1 MSTKYLSVNQ
11 LIVIMEN
18 ERKPKWE
25 IGVTILKGKQSVS
38 LLETYLEELQPRLQP
53 DEAAQHKANVTE
65 LEARHSG
72 QAETLT
78 EQKSKTRGQNEA
90 IVDLRET
97 VVNVR
102 SIVKSSGASGEI
114 SKAYGV
120 GEKINSTVSSVTA
133 AANIIITAYG
143 SYGEWST
150 GAGILESDITE
161 IETLKQ
167 ELEQA
172 NDIQETSKFIR
183 KAGTMSK
190 NVLQRTVEDEITKIS
205 ALGNFVFAKSN
216 PAVAVLFK
224 ELIPG

>member
-1 MSTKYLSVNQ
+1 
-11 LIVIMEN
+11 MEN
-18 ERKPKWE
+18 EKKPKWKT
-25 IGVTILKGKQSVS
+25 GVTILKGKQSVS
-38 LLETYLEELQPRLQP
+38 LLETYQVELQPRLQP

-72 QAETLT
+72 QSETIT
-78 EQKSKTRGQNEA
+78 AQKSKTLGQNEA
-90 IVDLRET
+90 IGDLRQT

-102 SIVKSSGASGEI
+102 SIVKSSDASGEI
-114 SKAYGV
+114 AKAYGV
-120 GEKINSTVSSVTA
+120 GEKINGIVSSVTA
-133 AANIIITAYG
+133 AANMVIAAYG

-150 GAGILESDITE
+150 GAGILESDIAE

-167 ELEQA
+167 ELEEA
-172 NDIQETSKFIR
+172 NDIQETSKFTR
-183 KAGTMSK
+183 KSGTMSK

>member
-1 MSTKYLSVNQ
+1 
-11 LIVIMEN
+11 MESN
-18 ERKPKWE
+18 KKPKWE
-25 IGVTILKGKQSVS
+25 TGVAIIKGKQSIS
-38 LLETYLEELQPRLQP
+38 LLETYQVELQPRLQP
-53 DEAAQHKANVTE
+53 DEAAQHKANVTD

-72 QAETLT
+72 QSEALT

-90 IVDLRET
+90 IGDLRQI
-97 VVNVR
+97 VVNIR
-102 SIVKSSGASGEI
+102 DIVKSSGASGEI

-120 GEKINSTVSSVTA
+120 GEKINGTVSSVTA
-133 AANIIITAYG
+133 AANMVITAYG
-143 SYGEWST
+143 TYGEWST
-150 GAGILESDITE
+150 GTGILESDITE
-161 IETLKQ
+161 IETMKQ

-172 NDIQETSKFIR
+172 NDIQESSKFTR